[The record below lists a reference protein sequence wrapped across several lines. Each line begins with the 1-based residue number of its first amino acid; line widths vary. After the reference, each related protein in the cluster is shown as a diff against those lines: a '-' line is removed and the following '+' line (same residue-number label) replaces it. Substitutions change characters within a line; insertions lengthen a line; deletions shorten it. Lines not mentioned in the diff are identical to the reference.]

1 MAGQAAVDRHLGAG
15 ASEVQCSAVQC
26 SAVQCSAGIA
36 QVLATMQRY
45 LGFPVS
51 QLMLQV
57 IMDPHG
63 SLSNCRPQFEREV
76 RSLQLF
82 SSHPLA
88 PGGYFTVRDVI
99 DYLGTNGLALL

>member
-1 MAGQAAVDRHLGAG
+1 M
-15 ASEVQCSAVQC
+15 
-26 SAVQCSAGIA
+26 
-36 QVLATMQRY
+36 LATMQRY

-88 PGGYFTVRDVI
+88 PGAHFMVQDII
-99 DYLGTNGLALL
+99 DYLGTNGLALLYCKQYSSECMPIWQESSSTGISAAAS